1 MCERGAV
8 TPDVS
13 CTAEHQSITIAY
25 HQSTI
30 SHQAQ
35 YNVMSDC
42 IFKLWVVE
50 AIYLSVRT

>member
-8 TPDVS
+8 TLDVS
-13 CTAEHQSITIAY
+13 CTAEHQSTTTIAS

-35 YNVMSDC
+35 YNVMSDYIC
-42 IFKLWVVE
+42 KL
-50 AIYLSVRT
+50 

>member
-13 CTAEHQSITIAY
+13 CSAEHQSTTIAS

-35 YNVMSDC
+35 YNVMSGYIC
-42 IFKLWVVE
+42 KL
-50 AIYLSVRT
+50 